1 MKEMTM
7 RFIGT
12 RVSTGLIALA
22 LAAACSS
29 GRAPASSTSN
39 AQSNGGDQG
48 NNGLSPSCKPPKLG
62 PLNGGQASGSEIN
75 PAPASI
81 GADVPATYFGPAPSS
96 VNPKL
101 VGPVQLLKAGAVDS
115 DKGTVTLPLYKGK
128 LGPTGQSVWFVLTDT
143 DDKENADALGLNF
156 SAKLAYAFSPG
167 KKATRTGTVASD
179 GTVTF
184 DQGSVDFSPERALVA
199 GTPSPFPPASATPG
213 SKGNADYSPLVKL
226 SNAGGHTY
234 NAPVIAFDVADD
246 TLAGFCNNP
255 PDYHLVHDKVVS
267 ICRGPGKTDNFTVTL
282 ALTNG
287 FSFGRPVMY
296 LSTEASDATTATLEG
311 ATFAPGLADIVVG
324 RDDSAFSAI
333 ERLFAIANGP
343 QNLSAT
349 EVNPQR
355 QGLNSAIVDGHGP
368 LNVLGGIPTVATDYS
383 PIWDVNLGVW
393 TADAIAKGYRSR
405 VDEEFQI
412 LGLASRGFLTGP
424 GGTPF
429 GSTGIVVNCPIVKRL
444 L

>member
-1 MKEMTM
+1 MT
-7 RFIGT
+7 FLST
-12 RVSTGLIALA
+12 RASTGLIALA

-29 GRAPASSTSN
+29 GKAPASTS
-39 AQSNGGDQG
+39 SNETNKDGE
-48 NNGLSPSCKPPKLG
+48 NPLAPICKPVKLG
-62 PLNGGQASGSEIN
+62 PLNGGQAIGSEIA

-101 VGPVQLLKAGAVDS
+101 VGPVQLLKSGTVDL
-115 DKGTVTLPLYKGK
+115 DKGTTTIPLYKGK
-128 LGPTGQSVWFVLTDT
+128 LGPTGQSVWFILTDT

-156 SAKLAYAFSPG
+156 SAKLAYAFAPG
-167 KKATRTGTVASD
+167 TKATRTGTVAAD

-184 DQGSVDFSPERALVA
+184 DQGTVDFSPEHALVA
-199 GTPSPFPPASATPG
+199 GSPSPFPPASATPG
-213 SKGNADYSPLVKL
+213 SRGDANYSPLVKL

-246 TLAGFCNNP
+246 TLAGFCTNP

-287 FSFGRPVMY
+287 FSFGRPVVY
-296 LSTEASDATTATLEG
+296 LSTEASDATVATLEG

-324 RDDSAFSAI
+324 RDDSVFSAI

-343 QNLSAT
+343 QNLSPG

-355 QGLNSAIVDGHGP
+355 QGLNSAIADGHGP
-368 LNVLGGIPTVATDYS
+368 LNVLGGLPTLATDYS
-383 PIWDVNLGVW
+383 PIWDVNLGAW

-412 LGLASRGFLTGP
+412 LGLASRGFLTKPDGK
-424 GGTPF
+424 PF
-429 GSTGIVVNCPIVKRL
+429 GSSGTVVNCPIVKRL

>member
-1 MKEMTM
+1 M
-7 RFIGT
+7 
-12 RVSTGLIALA
+12 
-22 LAAACSS
+22 
-29 GRAPASSTSN
+29 
-39 AQSNGGDQG
+39 
-48 NNGLSPSCKPPKLG
+48 
-62 PLNGGQASGSEIN
+62 
-75 PAPASI
+75 
-81 GADVPATYFGPAPSS
+81 PATYFGPAPSS

-101 VGPVQLLKAGAVDS
+101 VGPVQLLKAGPVDL
-115 DKGTVTLPLYKGK
+115 DKGTITLPLYKGK
-128 LGPTGQSVWFVLTDT
+128 LGSTGRAVWFILTDT

-156 SAKLAYAFSPG
+156 SAKLAYAFTPG

-179 GTVTF
+179 GTITF
-184 DQGSVDFSPERALVA
+184 DQGAVDFSPDRTLVA

-213 SKGNADYSPLVKL
+213 SRGDADYSPLVKL

-246 TLAGFCNNP
+246 TLAGFCGNP
-255 PDYHLVHDKVVS
+255 PDYHLVHDKVVR
-267 ICRGPGKTDNFTVTL
+267 ICRGPAKADNFTVTL

-287 FSFGRPVMY
+287 FSFGRPVVY
-296 LSTEASDATTATLEG
+296 LSTEASDPTTATLEG

-343 QNLSAT
+343 QNRST
-349 EVNPQR
+349 GEVNPQR
-355 QGLNSAIVDGHGP
+355 QGLNSAISDGRGP

-393 TADAIAKGYRSR
+393 TADAIAKGYRAR

-412 LGLASRGFLTGP
+412 LGLARRGFLTGP
-424 GGTPF
+424 NGQPF
-429 GSTGIVVNCPIVKRL
+429 GSTGIVVNCPIVQRL

>member
-7 RFIGT
+7 TFLST
-12 RVSTGLIALA
+12 RASSGLITLA

-29 GRAPASSTSN
+29 GKAPAVNASN
-39 AQSNGGDQG
+39 SESKGD
-48 NNGLSPSCKPPKLG
+48 NGLAPSCKPVNLG
-62 PLNGGQASGSEIN
+62 PLNGGQASGNEIN

-81 GADVPATYFGPAPSS
+81 GADIPATYFGPPPSS

-101 VGPVQLLKAGAVDS
+101 VGPVQLLKAGTVDL
-115 DKGTVTLPLYKGK
+115 DKGTVTLPLYKGR
-128 LGPTGQSVWFVLTDT
+128 LGATGKSVWFILTDT

-156 SAKLAYAFSPG
+156 SAKLAYAYSPG
-167 KKATRTGTVASD
+167 TKATRTGTVAND
-179 GTVTF
+179 GTITF
-184 DQGSVDFSPERALVA
+184 DQGIVDFSPVRKIVPGA
-199 GTPSPFPPASATPG
+199 TSPFPPAEAVAG
-213 SKGNADYSPLVKL
+213 SKGDADYSPLVKL
-226 SNAGGHTY
+226 TNAGGHTY
-234 NAPVIAFDVADD
+234 NAPVLAFDVADD
-246 TLAGFCNNP
+246 TLAGFCANP
-255 PDYHLVHDKVVS
+255 PDKSLVHDRVVK
-267 ICRGPGKTDNFTVTL
+267 ICRGPGKSNNFTVTL
-282 ALTNG
+282 ALTTG
-287 FSFGRPVMY
+287 FSFGRPIVY
-296 LSTEASDATTATLEG
+296 ISTESNDPTTAALEG
-311 ATFAPGLADIVVG
+311 ATFASALLDVTVG

-343 QNLSAT
+343 QNLSPN

-355 QGLNSAIVDGHGP
+355 QGLNSAIADGRGP
-368 LNVLGGIPTVATDYS
+368 LNVFGGIPTIATDYS

-412 LGLASRGFLTGP
+412 LGLVTRGFLTGP
-424 GGTPF
+424 GGKPF